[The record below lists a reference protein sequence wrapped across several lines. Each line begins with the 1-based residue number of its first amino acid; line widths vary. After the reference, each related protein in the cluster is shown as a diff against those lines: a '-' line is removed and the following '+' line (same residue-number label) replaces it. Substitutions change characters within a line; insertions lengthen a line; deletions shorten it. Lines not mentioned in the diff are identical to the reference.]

1 MRSFIIGLFVILA
14 SIFSASCAED
24 FASHSHQQDK
34 VEEGVGNDSR
44 TVFSEDDAPELEC
57 FHSKMVEVN
66 FPDYRIDESEFG
78 VTFYTPN
85 LKVQDVVCTVFDQKT
100 VNYEA
105 KYNKSVV
112 LHFYVEQSTYVV
124 LNLSEPASMTINK
137 KPAGTISGSRQ
148 IMFSLQEGETRAILT
163 WENPFCDGYIIE

>member
-1 MRSFIIGLFVILA
+1 MLRPFIISLFVILA

-24 FASHSHQQDK
+24 FASSQQQDK
-34 VEEGVGNDSR
+34 VGGVMDDDGHAVFNEE
-44 TVFSEDDAPELEC
+44 DAPELEC

-66 FPDYRIDESEFG
+66 FADYRIDESEFG

-85 LKVQDVVCTVFDQKT
+85 LKVQDVVYTVFDRKT
-100 VNYEA
+100 VEYEA

-112 LHFYVEQSTYVV
+112 LHFYVEQSTYIV
-124 LNLSEPASMTINK
+124 LNLSEPASLTVDGWS
-137 KPAGTISGSRQ
+137 AGTLSGSRQ